1 MKIELNRSHLS
12 IKELATVD
20 LPDFTVLIG
29 RNGVGKTHL
38 LEAIKAGH
46 ASIPGIQTS
55 EIGKYD
61 IRSFQPKESEGTG
74 WDGANFAQR
83 TVEKY
88 FSTSP
93 DSALVNIAERVFLE
107 NFDELNPDDGFESR
121 KQFAEAIRR
130 EISKMPDFDL
140 FPRMKANKALFT
152 YSQKIWDQVIG
163 RLNPPGKPSREPRSS
178 FDNNQAILVSM
189 AMKLSKKTAA

>member
-55 EIGKYD
+55 EIEKYD
-61 IRSFQPKESEGTG
+61 ICSFQPKESEGTG

-93 DSALVNIAERVFLE
+93 DSALVYRFNNTFTSIMI
-107 NFDELNPDDGFESR
+107 DG
-121 KQFAEAIRR
+121 
-130 EISKMPDFDL
+130 
-140 FPRMKANKALFT
+140 
-152 YSQKIWDQVIG
+152 
-163 RLNPPGKPSREPRSS
+163 
-178 FDNNQAILVSM
+178 ILVRNQNGHHF
-189 AMKLSKKTAA
+189 KTSQTGLER